1 MTHKDW
7 FLVLSLAAYCRAERG
22 NMDIAI
28 KRAYLDAVPTDGTRV
43 LVDRLW
49 PRGVTKARA
58 QIDWWPK
65 EITPSTE
72 LRKWYHQNPEQN
84 WDEFQQ
90 RYRLELTQQEA
101 TLQELLQLA
110 QQQKVTLI
118 TAAKDEQHNHVV
130 VLKRVLEQS
139 LTSLE

>member
-1 MTHKDW
+1 
-7 FLVLSLAAYCRAERG
+7 
-22 NMDIAI
+22 MDIAI

-58 QIDWWPK
+58 QIDCWPK

-90 RYRLELTQQEA
+90 RYTAE
-101 TLQELLQLA
+101 LA
-110 QQQKVTLI
+110 QQH
-118 TAAKDEQHNHVV
+118 AAYRHYLNW
-130 VLKRVLEQS
+130 QS
-139 LTSLE
+139 NRK

>member
-1 MTHKDW
+1 
-7 FLVLSLAAYCRAERG
+7 
-22 NMDIAI
+22 MDIAI

-58 QIDWWPK
+58 QIDCWPK

-90 RYRLELTQQEA
+90 RYLLELTQQEA
-101 TLQELLQLA
+101 TLQELLKLA

-130 VLKRVLEQS
+130 VLKHVLEQS
-139 LTSLE
+139 LTSMD